1 MAIASTSCVA
11 WRSLSGA
18 RKERARSSLRSP
30 SRTRSAR
37 PAAVRC
43 TLRRRRSAPSAAT
56 RTRPSRLQRP
66 QQPAEV
72 AGVQVQA
79 CAELADV
86 GRSVHLPQHAIG
98 SQRPPE
104 VQIRV
109 HERAHALGHR
119 AVEGTDLLHL
129 VHISDSSQISR
140 RCQPNGRMAG
150 AHEAGIDFRG
160 VAKRALFFAVVAV
173 LAVVALAALP
183 GIDEVRTE
191 FSNAEP
197 GWIVAA
203 AGFRLLSMLGF
214 VRALWSAFD
223 RVMPWRRA
231 LVLGLAEQGA
241 NVLLPGGRRRRP
253 GLRRLRAHAPRR
265 ARRPRVPAPRRALPR
280 DQRRELRRDHPRGR
294 ADRGRH
300 PARGRVAD
308 HDAAARGG
316 DRGRVR
322 ARGALRAQQPA
333 AGAVGGTRPAGS
345 SGASGASPTTAC
357 ARRSSWCSTATRC

>member
-1 MAIASTSCVA
+1 MHAAAPPV
-11 WRSLSGA
+11 GA
-18 RKERARSSLRSP
+18 VDLHAHQ
-30 SRTRSAR
+30 AFG
-37 PAAVRC
+37 
-43 TLRRRRSAPSAAT
+43 
-56 RTRPSRLQRP
+56 LQRP

-72 AGVQVQA
+72 AGVQAQA
-79 CAELADV
+79 GAELAHV
-86 GRSVHLPQHAIG
+86 GRSVHLPQHAVG
-98 SQRPPE
+98 AQRPSE

-109 HERAHALGHR
+109 HERADALGHR
-119 AVEGTDLLHL
+119 AVEGTDLLDL
-129 VHISDSSQISR
+129 VHISDSSQILR

-160 VAKRALFFAVVAV
+160 VAKRGLFFAVVAV
-173 LAVVALAALP
+173 LAIAALAALP

-203 AGFRLLSMLGF
+203 AGFRAALDARL
-214 VRALWSAFD
+214 RA
-223 RVMPWRRA
+223 RA
-231 LVLGLAEQGA
+231 VVGLRPRHAVATRARARTGRAGRERPA
-241 NVLLPGGRRRRP
+241 ARGRRRRP

-265 ARRPRVPAPRRALPR
+265 SRRPRVPAPRRALPR

-300 PARGRVAD
+300 PARGRGAD

-322 ARGALRAQQPA
+322 ARGALRAQQSAP
-333 AGAVGGTRPAGS
+333 GAVGGTRPPARL
-345 SGASGASPTTAC
+345 ARLALHPRRRAHV
-357 ARRSSWCSTATRC
+357 ARRWCSTATRC